1 MLQIPFPRKEDG
13 VFREAEEKRNDREVH
28 SKTPVNK
35 LDLKGKNVR
44 GEISV
49 FCVFYVF
56 CQIIS
61 LTIEQ

>member
-28 SKTPVNK
+28 SKTPVNE

-44 GEISV
+44 GKLVCFVYFMFSV
-49 FCVFYVF
+49 KLF
-56 CQIIS
+56 
-61 LTIEQ
+61 L